1 MKLRTKAV
9 ATAIVAVLPFAS
21 AMLML
26 GFWLPNMGRY
36 LAIVASHPD
45 PDDIHEW
52 WFFAARVCDRWLWLW
67 LPLST
72 LISGAAM
79 MAVALYHGPSR
90 RAAK

>member
-9 ATAIVAVLPFAS
+9 ATAIVAGLPFAS

-52 WFFAARVCDRWLWLW
+52 
-67 LPLST
+67 
-72 LISGAAM
+72 
-79 MAVALYHGPSR
+79 
-90 RAAK
+90 